1 MGFDTIVRSGVAL
14 ANSLTASLQVTVT
27 HEAWTGNNV
36 HGKHTYAAP
45 ISRLAIVEHKQL
57 LRRTRDATVTMVEPS
72 VLILEPVD
80 DNGATGRKEPID
92 PRDRITLPDGRILTQ
107 LLVEMVMDPETNR
120 PYMYMVTGEV

>member
-1 MGFDTIVRSGVAL
+1 
-14 ANSLTASLQVTVT
+14 
-27 HEAWTGNNV
+27 
-36 HGKHTYAAP
+36 
-45 ISRLAIVEHKQL
+45 VEHKQL